1 MRPRYLGYTV
11 LIASLAVIF
20 LVGCSVRTVPLE
32 EEQIVYEDEYYRGY
46 DRLPPSLLYD
56 TWQLPQYRHYYGAT
70 AALGYPP
77 PYRMNFDPN
86 PNDSYRADEQPV
98 QRAPA
103 HTSIQG
109 PSTKRRVGE
118 RRDQSE
124 FQQRVSRS
132 RHARSNRLTADSTED
147 RSRLR
152 KQLQRRYR
160 QQRTDTADD
169 EDRESQRRTT
179 RRRARR

>member
-1 MRPRYLGYTV
+1 MRPRYLIYTV
-11 LIASLAVIF
+11 LIASLAAIF
-20 LVGCSVRTVPLE
+20 LAGCSVRTIPLE
-32 EEQIVYEDEYYRGY
+32 EETIVYEDEYYRGY

-56 TWQLPQYRHYYGAT
+56 TWQLSQYRHYYGAT
-70 AALGYPP
+70 SALGYPL

-86 PNDSYRADEQPV
+86 PNDSYRSDEQPV

-109 PSTKRRVGE
+109 PTAKRRVGG
-118 RRDQSE
+118 RRDQNE
-124 FQQRVSRS
+124 VQQRVSRS
-132 RHARSNRLTADSTED
+132 RYARANRLTADSTED

-152 KQLQRRYR
+152 KQLRQRHRQRR
-160 QQRTDTADD
+160 TNTADD
-169 EDRESQRRTT
+169 EDRKAQRRTT

>member
-1 MRPRYLGYTV
+1 MRPRYLIYTV
-11 LIASLAVIF
+11 LVASLAAIF
-20 LVGCSVRTVPLE
+20 LAGCSVRTVPLE

-56 TWQLPQYRHYYGAT
+56 TWQLSQYRHYYGAT

-86 PNDSYRADEQPV
+86 PHDSYRADEQPV

-103 HTSIQG
+103 HTSIQ
-109 PSTKRRVGE
+109 SNRRVGE
-118 RRDQSE
+118 RRDQTE

-152 KQLQRRYR
+152 KQLQRRHR
-160 QQRTDTADD
+160 QRRTDTADD
-169 EDRESQRRTT
+169 EDRKTQRRTT